1 MHCMKREGWLLA
13 FLMTGL
19 YVLGVTITFWPVLA
33 SDVVFVAPDAP
44 IQPLC
49 LREAFRVFFDLPSL
63 QNLVLLFPY
72 RWAYEGTFW
81 VDGYVM
87 LLAGV
92 LLLRSRGVNWG
103 AAWVGGLCAAFMG
116 YFFTLFCAG
125 HRGVV
130 DALATSCLAFGL
142 LSRGMQNLRWGWF
155 AALGLTLALGLGAQ
169 ADIWLLTC
177 CALTAYGVWLLS
189 AERGERPWRPWLGAV
204 AARMALTAT
213 LFLLV
218 GTPAL
223 RHTFGAAQETRTAQ
237 LTQATA
243 HASTPEAAR
252 AAAWEFT
259 TNWSL
264 PPEDL
269 LEWLLP
275 DIHGRT
281 SYPFDP
287 KPYTGRMGT
296 NDFAL
301 RQHSLFV
308 GWLTLLLAGAAW
320 AGRGLGR
327 TPRERLFWLCLAGTT
342 LLLALGRF
350 TPCYRLIAW
359 VPGLR
364 SIRAPVKWLHLTG
377 FALAIL
383 AGFGAE
389 RLLQKLPH
397 PGTRRIGALALGLG
411 ITLCGAWVARGYV
424 FPRNLAHNRL
434 TAALPPGATLYDG
447 LGWPQLRDI
456 CQWQGIP
463 LCDRPEAADY
473 VVAPVPQPGLKP
485 ITTLLER
492 GWLLGLYRLPESL
505 KRRNR

>member
-1 MHCMKREGWLLA
+1 
-13 FLMTGL
+13 MTGL
-19 YVLGVTITFWPVLA
+19 YVLGVVITFWSVLGG
-33 SDVVFVAPDAP
+33 DIVFVAPDAP
-44 IQPLC
+44 IQPQ
-49 LREAFRVFFDLPSL
+49 AFGAAWRGFIALPSL
-63 QNLVLLFPY
+63 QNLVMLLPY

-87 LLAGV
+87 LLAGA
-92 LLLRSRGVNWG
+92 LLLRSRGLSWG

-130 DALATSCLAFGL
+130 DALATTCLAFAL
-142 LSRGMQNLRWGWF
+142 LSCGLQRLRWGWF
-155 AALGLTLALGLGAQ
+155 AALGMALALGLGAQ
-169 ADIWLLTC
+169 ADIWLLVC
-177 CALTAYGVWLLS
+177 CGLTAYGAWLVV
-189 AERGERPWRPWLGAV
+189 AERGERTWRQWLGAV
-204 AARMALTAT
+204 AARAT
-213 LFLLV
+213 LTVGLFLIV
-218 GTPAL
+218 GEPAL
-223 RHTFGAAQETRTAQ
+223 RHTFGAAQETRSAQ
-237 LTQATA
+237 LAQATA
-243 HASTPEAAR
+243 QATTPQAKQ

-327 TPRERLFWLCLAGTT
+327 TPRERLFWLGLAGAT

-350 TPCYRLIAW
+350 TPCYQLIGW
-359 VPGLR
+359 LPGLR
-364 SIRAPVKWLHLTG
+364 NIRAPVKWLHLTG

-389 RLLQKLPH
+389 RLLTKLPTRA
-397 PGTRRIGALALGLG
+397 GTRLIGTWALGLG

-434 TAALPPGATLYDG
+434 TAAVPPGATLYDG
-447 LGWPQLRDI
+447 LGWPQLHDI
-456 CQWQGIP
+456 CRWQGVT
-463 LCDRPEAADY
+463 LCDRLEAADY
-473 VVAPVPQPGLKP
+473 VVALVPQPGLRP
-485 ITTLLER
+485 LATLLER
-492 GWLLGLYRLPESL
+492 GHLLGLYRLPESL
-505 KRRNR
+505 KRRRL